1 MNSYPDRRFVEQVGL
16 ELTPEL
22 EAMCGRKNEAEAFAS
37 GDLVPDAFVREFA
50 WAGTP
55 EEVADQIAPIV
66 ELGIR
71 DILVMPHPLDR
82 DPRPVVQTFATQVI
96 PRLHALFGSTV

>member
-1 MNSYPDRRFVEQVGL
+1 M
-16 ELTPEL
+16 
-22 EAMCGRKNEAEAFAS
+22 
-37 GDLVPDAFVREFA
+37 PDAFVREFA

-55 EEVADQIAPIV
+55 QEVADQIAPMI

-82 DPRPVVQTFATQVI
+82 DPRPVVRAFATQVI
-96 PRLHALFGSTV
+96 PRLQALLASGA